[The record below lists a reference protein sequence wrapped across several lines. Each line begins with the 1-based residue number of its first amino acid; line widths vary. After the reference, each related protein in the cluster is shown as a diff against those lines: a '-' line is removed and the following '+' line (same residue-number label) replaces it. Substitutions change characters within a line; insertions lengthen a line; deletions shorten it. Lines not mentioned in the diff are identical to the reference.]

1 MRNNAYARSNS
12 DSAASRSIMLGMA
25 VRQRNVTLPLKG
37 PRLGPH
43 RVSTI
48 DRALFVLLE
57 TYDVRA
63 GAIKGFVL
71 GSAPAIRIALFDGPE
86 PRLVPGSVAPS
97 GVT

>member
-12 DSAASRSIMLGMA
+12 DSAASRSIMPGMA
-25 VRQRNVTLPLKG
+25 MRLGNVTLPLKG
-37 PRLGPH
+37 PRLGPLT
-43 RVSTI
+43 VSTI
-48 DRALFVLLE
+48 DRALLVLLE

-71 GSAPAIRIALFDGPE
+71 GSAPAIWNALLNGPK
-86 PRLVPGSVAPS
+86 PSLVPGSVAPS

>member
-12 DSAASRSIMLGMA
+12 DSAASRSIMPGMA
-25 VRQRNVTLPLKG
+25 VRRRNVTLPLKG

-48 DRALFVLLE
+48 DRALLVLLE

-71 GSAPAIRIALFDGPE
+71 GSASAIRIALLNGPKTC
-86 PRLVPGSVAPS
+86 LVAGSVAPS